1 MIKITNLLVP
11 LNYDQNSLKGVIAE
25 RLQIEEGRVTNVEIT
40 NLSVDVSNKEDV
52 RFKMT
57 VIVSITGSEKEVI
70 QGKKKLGITRDEE
83 QEPYQ
88 VIPKQLKER
97 PVIIGFGPAGIFAAL
112 ILAEAGAR
120 PIVLERGS
128 DVERRTQKVS
138 QFWETGLLDTKTNV
152 QFGEGGAGTFS
163 DGKLK
168 VGKRDARKMKVLT
181 ELVSAGAPEEI
192 MYLGKPH
199 VGTDRLKET
208 IKQIREKI
216 INLGGEVHFDALVTG
231 LEINEGQIKG
241 LVYAENGESKSLSA
255 ESVILAIGNSA
266 RDTLVHLQK
275 CGVALEQK
283 NFSVGLRIEHT
294 QAMINQIQYGTFAN
308 SPALSAADY
317 KMVVH
322 LENGRGVYTFCM
334 CPGGEVVA
342 ATSEE
347 NAVVTNGISDFA
359 RDGRNANTALL
370 VTVNTSDLEST
381 DPLEGIRFL
390 KKIEEAAFIAG
401 GSNYKAP
408 VQKLEDFLLNQES
421 KDFGVVKPT
430 YKPGTHFAKVESYL
444 PDFVAS
450 ALREAILEMGLWMPG
465 FANPDAVLTGPETR
479 SSSPVRIKRDEQCEA
494 IGIKGLYP
502 CGEGA
507 GYSGGIISAAVDGMI
522 CAEKILENS

>member
-11 LNYDQNSLKGVIAE
+11 LSYDQDSLKQVIAD
-25 RLQIEEGRVTNVEIT
+25 RLQIEMGRVVSVEIT
-40 NLSVDVSNKEDV
+40 NISVDVSDKEDI

-57 VIVSITGSEKEVI
+57 VLASVTGSERDVLL
-70 QGKKKLGITRDEE
+70 GKKKLGITRDEP
-83 QEPYQ
+83 QELYR
-88 VIPKQLKER
+88 VMPKELKER

-128 DVERRTQKVS
+128 DVDRRTEKVS
-138 QFWETGLLDTKTNV
+138 QFWENGYLDTKTNV

-168 VGKRDARKMKVLT
+168 VGKRDPRKIKVLT

-208 IKQIREKI
+208 IKNIRKKI
-216 INLGGEVHFDALVTG
+216 IALGGEIHFDAQVTDFH
-231 LEINEGQIKG
+231 IQAGQIKG
-241 LVYAENGESKSLSA
+241 LVYEEKGESKKQSA
-255 ESVILAIGNSA
+255 EKVILAIGNSA
-266 RDTLVHLQK
+266 RDTLVQLK
-275 CGVALEQK
+275 ENGVYLEQK
-283 NFSVGLRIEHT
+283 NFSVGIRIEHT
-294 QAMINQIQYGTFAN
+294 QDMINHIQYGSFAN
-308 SPALSAADY
+308 SPMLSAADY

-322 LENGRGVYTFCM
+322 LESGRGVYTFCM

-370 VTVNTSDLEST
+370 VTVNTSDLESA

-401 GSNYKAP
+401 GSNYNAP
-408 VQKLEDFLLNQES
+408 VQRLDDFLQGQNS
-421 KDFGVVKPT
+421 KNFGVVKPT

-444 PDFVAS
+444 PDFVAT
-450 ALREAILEMGLWMPG
+450 ALREAIIEMGLWMPG
-465 FANPDAVLTGPETR
+465 FANPEAILTGPETR
-479 SSSPVRIKRDEQCEA
+479 SSSPVRIKRTEGLEA

-507 GYSGGIISAAVDGMI
+507 GYSGGIISAAVDGII
-522 CAEKILENS
+522 CAEKILEI

>member
-11 LNYDQNSLKGVIAE
+11 LSYDQESLKQVIAD
-25 RLQIEEGRVTNVEIT
+25 RLQVEMGRVISVEIT
-40 NLSVDVSNKEDV
+40 NLSVDVSDKEDI

-57 VIVSITGSEKEVI
+57 VLVGVTGSEREVLL
-70 QGKKKLGITRDEE
+70 GKKKLGITRDEP
-83 QEPYQ
+83 QELYE
-88 VIPKQLKER
+88 VMPKALKER
-97 PVIIGFGPAGIFAAL
+97 PVVIGFGPAGIFAAL

-128 DVERRTQKVS
+128 DVDRRTEKVS
-138 QFWETGLLDTKTNV
+138 EFWKTGLLDTKTNV

-168 VGKRDARKMKVLT
+168 VGKRDPRKIKVLT

-208 IKQIREKI
+208 IKNIRKKI
-216 INLGGEVHFDALVTG
+216 IDLGGEIHFDAQVKDFHM
-231 LEINEGQIKG
+231 EADQIKG
-241 LVYAENGESKSLSA
+241 LVYEEKGESKKLSA
-255 ESVILAIGNSA
+255 EKVVLAIGNSA
-266 RDTLVHLQK
+266 RDTLMQLK
-275 CGVALEQK
+275 ENGVYLEQK

-294 QAMINQIQYGTFAN
+294 QDMINQIQYGAFVN
-308 SPALSAADY
+308 SPVLSAADY

-322 LENGRGVYTFCM
+322 LESGRGVYTFCM

-347 NAVVTNGISDFA
+347 NAVVTNGISNFA

-390 KKIEEAAFIAG
+390 KKIEEAAFVAG
-401 GSNYKAP
+401 GSNYNAP
-408 VQKLEDFLLNQES
+408 VQRLDDFLQGQNS
-421 KDFGVVKPT
+421 KHFGAVKPT
-430 YKPGTHFAKVESYL
+430 YIPGTHFAQVESYL
-444 PDFVAS
+444 PDFVAT
-450 ALREAILEMGLWMPG
+450 ALREAIMEMGLWMPG
-465 FANPDAVLTGPETR
+465 FANPDAILTGPETR
-479 SSSPVRIKRDEQCEA
+479 SSSPVRIKRSEGLEA

-507 GYSGGIISAAVDGMI
+507 GYSGGIISAAVDGII
-522 CAEKILENS
+522 CAEKILEI